1 MRTIA
6 LLLAYDGTDFAGSQ
20 WQTDIRTVQGALE
33 SAWEALTQERRRIV
47 LAGRTDAGVH
57 ASGQVAHVQTATRH
71 DLQTIWRGLN
81 AHLPVDLTVQNVGD
95 ATEDFHARFS
105 AIQREYRYLI
115 DCAPA
120 PLPQLRHQALHVAGT
135 LDVPAMTAALK
146 LLEGTHDFAA
156 FTTAAP
162 AQRST
167 IRTMYWTRISEYE
180 WFERRLLAIEVA
192 ANAFLQHM
200 VRMIVGTLLLVGRN
214 RMTVDQFGEVL
225 MSRDRRLAGP
235 TAPAHGLTLT
245 AVRYPPGLIRWVET
259 SKRQNGPTKITQSSS
274 YVHEE

>member
-6 LLLAYDGTDFAGSQ
+6 LLLAYDGADFAGSQ

-33 SAWEALTQERRRIV
+33 SAWEALTQEQRRIV

-57 ASGQVAHVQTATRH
+57 ASGQVAHVQTDTRH
-71 DLQTIWRGLN
+71 SLATIWRGLN
-81 AHLPVDLTVQNVGD
+81 AHLPTDLAVQNVGE
-95 ATEDFHARFS
+95 APRDFHARFS
-105 AIQREYRYLI
+105 ALQREYRYLI

-120 PLPQLRHQALHVAGT
+120 PLPQLRHQALHYAGS
-135 LDVPAMTAALK
+135 LDVPAMTAALR

-156 FTTAAP
+156 FTTATP
-162 AQRST
+162 TQRST
-167 IRTMYWTRISEYE
+167 VRTMHWTRIVERE
-180 WFERRLLAIEVA
+180 WFDRRLLAIELA
-192 ANAFLQHM
+192 AHAFLQHM
-200 VRMIVGTLLLVGRN
+200 VRMIVGTLLLVGRG

-225 MSRDRRLAGP
+225 ASRDRRLAGP

-245 AVRYPPGLIRWVET
+245 AVRYPPGLIRWVEPIE
-259 SKRQNGPTKITQSSS
+259 RQNGTTKVEQPSS

>member
-20 WQTDIRTVQGALE
+20 WQTDIRTVQGAIE
-33 SAWEALTQERRRIV
+33 AAWEALTQEQRRIV

-71 DLQTIWRGLN
+71 SLATIWRGLN
-81 AHLPVDLTVQNVGD
+81 AHLPTDVTVQNVGE
-95 ATEDFHARFS
+95 AVRDFHARYS
-105 AIQREYRYLI
+105 AIEREYRYVI

-120 PLPQLRHQALHVAGT
+120 PLPQLRHQALHYAGT
-135 LDVPAMTAALK
+135 LDVTAMATALK

-156 FTTAAP
+156 FTTATP
-162 AQRST
+162 SQRST
-167 IRTMYWTRISEYE
+167 VRTMYWTRIVERV
-180 WFERRLLAIEVA
+180 WFDRRLLAIELA

-200 VRMIVGTLLLVGRN
+200 VRMIVGTLLLVGRG

-225 MSRDRRLAGP
+225 ASRDRRLAGP

-245 AVRYPPGLIRWVET
+245 AVRYPPGLIRWVEPLE
-259 SKRQNGPTKITQSSS
+259 RQQGATKVEQPSS

>member
-20 WQTDIRTVQGALE
+20 WQTDIRTVQGAIE
-33 SAWEALTQERRRIV
+33 AAWEALTQEQRRIV

-71 DLQTIWRGLN
+71 SLATIWRGLN
-81 AHLPVDLTVQNVGD
+81 AHLPTDVTVQNVGE
-95 ATEDFHARFS
+95 AVRDFHARYS
-105 AIQREYRYLI
+105 AIEREYRYVI

-120 PLPQLRHQALHVAGT
+120 PLPQLRHQALHYAGT
-135 LDVPAMTAALK
+135 LDVTAMATALK

-156 FTTAAP
+156 FTTATP
-162 AQRST
+162 SQRST
-167 IRTMYWTRISEYE
+167 VRTMYWTRIVERV
-180 WFERRLLAIEVA
+180 WFDRRLLAIELA

-200 VRMIVGTLLLVGRN
+200 VRMIVGTLLLVGRG

-225 MSRDRRLAGP
+225 AGRDRRLAGP

-245 AVRYPPGLIRWVET
+245 AVRYPPGLIRWVEPLE
-259 SKRQNGPTKITQSSS
+259 RQQGATKVEQPSS

>member
-20 WQTDIRTVQGALE
+20 WQTDIRTVQGAIE
-33 SAWEALTQERRRIV
+33 AAWEALTQEQRRIV

-71 DLQTIWRGLN
+71 SLATIWRGLN
-81 AHLPVDLTVQNVGD
+81 AHLPTDVTVQNVGE
-95 ATEDFHARFS
+95 AVRDFHARYS
-105 AIQREYRYLI
+105 AIEREYRYLI

-120 PLPQLRHQALHVAGT
+120 PLPQLRHQALHYAGT
-135 LDVPAMTAALK
+135 LDVTAMATALK

-156 FTTAAP
+156 FTTATP
-162 AQRST
+162 SQRST
-167 IRTMYWTRISEYE
+167 VRTMYWARIVERV
-180 WFERRLLAIEVA
+180 WFDRRLLAIELA

-200 VRMIVGTLLLVGRN
+200 VRMIVGTLLLVGRG

-225 MSRDRRLAGP
+225 AGRDRRLAGP

-245 AVRYPPGLIRWVET
+245 AVRYPPGLIRWVEPLE
-259 SKRQNGPTKITQSSS
+259 RQQGATKVEQPSS

>member
-167 IRTMYWTRISEYE
+167 VRTMYWTRISEYE

-235 TAPAHGLTLT
+235 TAPAYGLTLT

>member
-20 WQTDIRTVQGALE
+20 WQTDIRTVQGAIE
-33 SAWEALTQERRRIV
+33 AAWEALTQEQRRIV

-71 DLQTIWRGLN
+71 SLATIWRGLN
-81 AHLPVDLTVQNVGD
+81 AHLPTDVTVQNVGE
-95 ATEDFHARFS
+95 AVRDFHARYS
-105 AIQREYRYLI
+105 AIEREYRYVI

-120 PLPQLRHQALHVAGT
+120 PLPQLRHQALHYAGT
-135 LDVPAMTAALK
+135 LDVTAMATALK

-156 FTTAAP
+156 FTTTTP
-162 AQRST
+162 SQRST
-167 IRTMYWTRISEYE
+167 VRTMYWTRIVERV
-180 WFERRLLAIEVA
+180 WFDRRLLAIELA

-200 VRMIVGTLLLVGRN
+200 VRMIVGTLLLVGRG

-225 MSRDRRLAGP
+225 ASRDRRLAGP

-245 AVRYPPGLIRWVET
+245 AVRYPPSLIRWVEPLE
-259 SKRQNGPTKITQSSS
+259 RQQGATKVEQPSS

>member
-6 LLLAYDGTDFAGSQ
+6 LLLAYDGADFAGSQ

-33 SAWEALTQERRRIV
+33 SAWEALTQEQRRIV

-71 DLQTIWRGLN
+71 SLATIWRGLN
-81 AHLPVDLTVQNVGD
+81 AHLPTDLAVQNVGE
-95 ATEDFHARFS
+95 AARDFHARYS
-105 AIQREYRYLI
+105 AIQREYRYVI

-120 PLPQLRHQALHVAGT
+120 PLPQLRHQALHYAGT

-156 FTTAAP
+156 FTTATP
-162 AQRST
+162 TQRST
-167 IRTMYWTRISEYE
+167 VRTMLWTRIVERE
-180 WFERRLLAIEVA
+180 WFDRQLLAIELA

-200 VRMIVGTLLLVGRN
+200 VRMIVGTLLLVGRG

-225 MSRDRRLAGP
+225 ASRDRRLAGP

-245 AVRYPPGLIRWVET
+245 AVRYPPGLIRWAEPLE
-259 SKRQNGPTKITQSSS
+259 RQNGTTKVEQPSS

>member
-6 LLLAYDGTDFAGSQ
+6 LLLAYDGADFAGSQ
-20 WQTDIRTVQGALE
+20 WQTNIRTVQGALE
-33 SAWEALTQERRRIV
+33 SAWEALTQEQRRIV

-57 ASGQVAHVQTATRH
+57 ASGQVAHVQTDTRH
-71 DLQTIWRGLN
+71 SLATIWRGLN
-81 AHLPVDLTVQNVGD
+81 AHLPTDLAVQNVG
-95 ATEDFHARFS
+95 EVPRDFHARFS
-105 AIQREYRYLI
+105 ALQREYRYLI

-120 PLPQLRHQALHVAGT
+120 PLPQLRHQALHYAGS
-135 LDVPAMTAALK
+135 LDVAAMTAALR

-156 FTTAAP
+156 FTTATP
-162 AQRST
+162 TQRST
-167 IRTMYWTRISEYE
+167 VRTMHWTRIVERE
-180 WFERRLLAIEVA
+180 WFDRRLLAIELA

-200 VRMIVGTLLLVGRN
+200 VRMIVGTLLLVGRG

-225 MSRDRRLAGP
+225 VSRDRRLAGP

-245 AVRYPPGLIRWVET
+245 AVRYPPGLIRWVEPIE
-259 SKRQNGPTKITQSSS
+259 RQNGTTKVEQPSS

>member
-20 WQTDIRTVQGALE
+20 WQTDIRTVQGAIE
-33 SAWEALTQERRRIV
+33 AAWEALTQEQRRIV

-71 DLQTIWRGLN
+71 SLATIWRGLN
-81 AHLPVDLTVQNVGD
+81 AHLPTDVAVQNVGE
-95 ATEDFHARFS
+95 AVRDFHARYS
-105 AIQREYRYLI
+105 AIEREYRYVI

-120 PLPQLRHQALHVAGT
+120 PLPQLRHQALHYAGT
-135 LDVPAMTAALK
+135 LDVTAMATALK

-156 FTTAAP
+156 FTTATP
-162 AQRST
+162 NQRST
-167 IRTMYWTRISEYE
+167 VRTMYWTRIVERV
-180 WFERRLLAIEVA
+180 WFDRRLLAIELA

-200 VRMIVGTLLLVGRN
+200 VRMIVGTLLLVGRG

-225 MSRDRRLAGP
+225 ASRDRRLAGP

-245 AVRYPPGLIRWVET
+245 AVRYPPGLIRWVEPLE
-259 SKRQNGPTKITQSSS
+259 RQQGATKVEQPSS

>member
-20 WQTDIRTVQGALE
+20 WQTDIRTVQGAIE
-33 SAWEALTQERRRIV
+33 AAWEALTQEQRRIV

-71 DLQTIWRGLN
+71 SLATIWRGLN
-81 AHLPVDLTVQNVGD
+81 AHLPTDVTVQNVGE
-95 ATEDFHARFS
+95 AVRDFHARYS
-105 AIQREYRYLI
+105 AIEREYRYLI
-115 DCAPA
+115 DCAPV
-120 PLPQLRHQALHVAGT
+120 PLPQLRHQALHYAGT
-135 LDVPAMTAALK
+135 LDVTAMATALK

-156 FTTAAP
+156 FTTATP
-162 AQRST
+162 SQRST
-167 IRTMYWTRISEYE
+167 VRTMYWTRIVERV
-180 WFERRLLAIEVA
+180 WFDRRLLAIELA

-200 VRMIVGTLLLVGRN
+200 VRMIVGTLLLVGRG

-225 MSRDRRLAGP
+225 AGRDRRLAGP

-245 AVRYPPGLIRWVET
+245 AVRYPPGLIRWVEPLE
-259 SKRQNGPTKITQSSS
+259 RQQGATKVEQPSS

>member
-33 SAWEALTQERRRIV
+33 TAWEALTQERKRIV

-57 ASGQVAHVQTATRH
+57 ASGQVAHVQTMTRH
-71 DLQTIWRGLN
+71 QLTTIQRGLN
-81 AHLPVDLTVQNVGD
+81 AHLPIDVTVQDVGE
-95 ATEDFHARFS
+95 ATPDFHARFS

-120 PLPQLRHQALHVAGT
+120 PLPQLRHQALHHPGS
-135 LDVPAMTAALK
+135 LDVEAMAAALR

-156 FTTAAP
+156 FTTATP

-167 IRTMYWTRISEYE
+167 VRTVYQARIVERE
-180 WFERRLLAIEVA
+180 WHDRRLLAIEVA

-200 VRMIVGTLLLVGRN
+200 VRLIVGTVLLVGRK
-214 RMTVDQFGEVL
+214 RMSVAQFGEVL
-225 MSRDRRLAGP
+225 VSRDRALAGP

-245 AVRYPPGLIRWVET
+245 AVRYPPGLIRWAEQRSATEVE
-259 SKRQNGPTKITQSSS
+259 RPSS
-274 YVHEE
+274 YVQED

>member
-1 MRTIA
+1 MSMRTIA

-33 SAWEALTQERRRIV
+33 SAWEALTQEQRRVV

-57 ASGQVAHVQTATRH
+57 ATGQVAHVQTDTRH
-71 DLQTIWRGLN
+71 SLATIWRGLN
-81 AHLPVDLTVQNVGD
+81 AHLPVDLAVHNVGE
-95 ATEDFHARFS
+95 AVRDFHARFS

-120 PLPQLRHQALHVAGT
+120 PLPQLRHQALHYAGT

-146 LLEGTHDFAA
+146 RLEGTHDFAA
-156 FTTAAP
+156 FTTATP

-167 IRTMYWTRISEYE
+167 VRTIYWTRIVERE
-180 WFERRLLAIEVA
+180 WFDRRLLAIELA

-200 VRMIVGTLLLVGRN
+200 VRMIVGTLLLVGRG

-225 MSRDRRLAGP
+225 ASRDRQLAGP

-245 AVRYPPGLIRWVET
+245 AVRYPPGLVRWVE
-259 SKRQNGPTKITQSSS
+259 P
-274 YVHEE
+274 

>member
-6 LLLAYDGTDFAGSQ
+6 LLLAYDGADFAGSQ

-33 SAWEALTQERRRIV
+33 SAWEALTQEQRRIV

-71 DLQTIWRGLN
+71 PLATIWRGLN
-81 AHLPVDLTVQNVGD
+81 AHLPTDLAVQNVGE
-95 ATEDFHARFS
+95 ATRDFHARFS
-105 AIQREYRYLI
+105 ALQREYRYLI

-120 PLPQLRHQALHVAGT
+120 PLPQLRHQALHYAGT
-135 LDVPAMTAALK
+135 LDVPAMTAALR

-156 FTTAAP
+156 FTMATP
-162 AQRST
+162 TQRST
-167 IRTMYWTRISEYE
+167 VRTMHWTRIVERE
-180 WFERRLLAIEVA
+180 WFDRRLLAIELA

-200 VRMIVGTLLLVGRN
+200 VRMIVGTLLLVGRG

-225 MSRDRRLAGP
+225 VSRDRRLAGP

-245 AVRYPPGLIRWVET
+245 AVRYPPGLIRWAEPLE
-259 SKRQNGPTKITQSSS
+259 RQNSTTKVEQPSS

>member
-20 WQTDIRTVQGALE
+20 WQTDVRTVQGAIE
-33 SAWEALTQERRRIV
+33 AAWEALTQEQRRIV

-71 DLQTIWRGLN
+71 SLATIWRGLN
-81 AHLPVDLTVQNVGD
+81 AHLPTDVTVQNVGE
-95 ATEDFHARFS
+95 AVRDFHARYS
-105 AIQREYRYLI
+105 AIEREYRYVI

-120 PLPQLRHQALHVAGT
+120 PLPQLRHQALHYAGT
-135 LDVPAMTAALK
+135 LDVTAMATALK

-156 FTTAAP
+156 FTTATP
-162 AQRST
+162 SQRST
-167 IRTMYWTRISEYE
+167 VRTMYWTRIVERV
-180 WFERRLLAIEVA
+180 WFDRRLLAIELA

-200 VRMIVGTLLLVGRN
+200 VRMIVGTLLLVGRG

-225 MSRDRRLAGP
+225 AGRDRRLAGP

-245 AVRYPPGLIRWVET
+245 AVRYPPGLIRWVEPLE
-259 SKRQNGPTKITQSSS
+259 RQQGATKVEQPSS